1 MRCAWVLGSGGDTG
15 AFCVPWCRRRQPESQ
30 PASLQSVLEQSR
42 RRRDYRQ
49 GMFYNNPATGAAF
62 QVLRTLSAAQDA
74 FPLGWHAF
82 GSSWHV
88 LVFQGGVFLLLLAG
102 QSPVEPA
109 LPHPIQLSLLD
120 PNRIPKHGSRERQ
133 HQPAPAPSS
142 LCCLAWKC
150 WRMPRA
156 CRQVEIVFRYS
167 WCPVLS
173 VMPCSAERD
182 REVWVHSLGP
192 ISTELWPGWDLHP
205 VGLMQSSERC

>member
-1 MRCAWVLGSGGDTG
+1 MRGFWGQAETPEPSACPGVAGGS
-15 AFCVPWCRRRQPESQ
+15 PNPSQ
-30 PASLQSVLEQSR
+30 PPCSQCWSKAGGGGITGRACFTIILQ
-42 RRRDYRQ
+42 
-49 GMFYNNPATGAAF
+49 
-62 QVLRTLSAAQDA
+62 QVLHSRCCARSLLHRMLFPWAGMPLVAPGMCWSSREA
-74 FPLGWHAF
+74 FP
-82 GSSWHV
+82 
-88 LVFQGGVFLLLLAG
+88 LLLAG